1 MADKRKNFRDE
12 EPDDAQSAG
21 SPEPFVVDE
30 PFDGEPF
37 VVDDLVVDERFDVDE
52 EENERPVFDLTV
64 HDIDEEDEENDR
76 PVFDLSSHEEFE
88 NDSDDN
94 DAAEAD
100 SAAEPEPEGEAVAE
114 ESTDSETDAAA
125 SAPLDADT
133 ADPNDPELQLSD
145 ADAALL
151 DQAATDLVAEM
162 RSDMLRAQA
171 ELVNFRTRVERDRA
185 ANREAVIADVIRSL
199 LPALDDLTR
208 AEKHGDL
215 EGSPLE
221 IVAQKIRGTFERYG
235 LRVVGEKGES
245 FDPHLH
251 EAVVQ
256 LPTPGVTVNTVAD
269 VIEPG
274 YALGERLIRAAK
286 VAVSVPE

>member
-1 MADKRKNFRDE
+1 MAANKRRRDDE
-12 EPDDAQSAG
+12 EPKSTSG
-21 SPEPFVVDE
+21 SPESGDSATSESADTEPYTIDEPDDDSADEIVVD
-30 PFDGEPF
+30 
-37 VVDDLVVDERFDVDE
+37 V
-52 EENERPVFDLTV
+52 
-64 HDIDEEDEENDR
+64 
-76 PVFDLSSHEEFE
+76 
-88 NDSDDN
+88 
-94 DAAEAD
+94 AAED
-100 SAAEPEPEGEAVAE
+100 S
-114 ESTDSETDAAA
+114 
-125 SAPLDADT
+125 
-133 ADPNDPELQLSD
+133 
-145 ADAALL
+145 ADAASPLSEEDQALL
-151 DQAATDLVAEM
+151 DSTAADLVAEM

-171 ELVNFRTRVERDRA
+171 ELVNFRTRVERDRV
-185 ANREAVIADVIRSL
+185 ANREAVIAEVIRTL

-221 IVAQKIRGTFERYG
+221 IVATKIRSAFERYG
-235 LRVVGEKGES
+235 LRSVGEQGEV

-256 LPTPGVTVNTVAD
+256 LPSPDVTVNTVAD